1 MPELDELLRPEI
13 AEAAA
18 RAAREPGYDNVRS
31 RGLSRR
37 RRTRAAVMALSAVV
51 VTTAGVGVLSRPDGG
66 REPGPTHP
74 SPTTTPTAR
83 HVQQG
88 PSAERV
94 VDDPRSTVAQVV
106 AVPGREEVRAT
117 IWRLCETRSCARSYA
132 AVAVTDD
139 GFRTRHLLQLPED
152 AFPVVSVADD
162 ETFAVSGLTRWPFLL
177 HVDGRRTDVRP
188 PTAEEPLMPGE
199 VLLGGDDASGRVVP
213 LGVDPTSGRSH
224 RLPSPG
230 SVLQVQ
236 RSGHR
241 LEGLLANGVYVSS
254 TDGGGTWERHDLS
267 PGARALYQLV
277 PSASPDVRAVLC
289 GSDGA
294 TLFPFLSVDRDVDGE
309 WDTVTPAARPT
320 AYVDGG
326 AMVLPGGELLLYVG
340 GWSDP
345 HYQGGNYDRG
355 LWVSNGSDWADL
367 LRVQPYPKV
376 SPELTERD
384 IRRVQQGKT
393 AFVGLAVGQG
403 HATTYLADGSRVYA
417 VTGPDAST
425 WTPVRGR

>member
-1 MPELDELLRPEI
+1 MPELDELLRPDI

-18 RAAREPGYDNVRS
+18 RAAREPGYDAVRR

-37 RRTRAAVMALSAVV
+37 RRTRTAVVALSAVV
-51 VTTAGVGVLSRPDGG
+51 VTTAGVGLLSRPTGD
-66 REPGPTHP
+66 REPGPAQP
-74 SPTTTPTAR
+74 SPTPTR
-83 HVQQG
+83 MEHVQQG
-88 PSAERV
+88 LSAERV
-94 VDDPRSTVAQVV
+94 VDDPRSAVAQVV

-117 IWRLCETRSCARSYA
+117 IWRRCETSACATSYA

-139 GFRTRHLLQLPED
+139 GFRTRHLLRLPKD
-152 AFPVVSVADD
+152 AYPLLSVADE

-177 HVDGRRTDVRP
+177 HADGRRTDVRP
-188 PTAEEPLMPGE
+188 PTAEEPLAPGE
-199 VLLGGDDASGRVVP
+199 VLLRGDDASGKVVP

-224 RLPSPG
+224 RLTSPG
-230 SVLQVQ
+230 PLLEVQ
-236 RSGHR
+236 QSDHR
-241 LEGLLANGVYVSS
+241 LEGLLTDGVYVSS
-254 TDGGGTWERHDLS
+254 TDGGATWERHDLS

-277 PSASPDVRAVLC
+277 PSASPDVRAVLR

-294 TLFPFLSVDRDVDGE
+294 TLFPLLSVDRDVDGA
-309 WDTVTPAARPT
+309 WDTVTPAARPR

-326 AMVLPGGELLLYVG
+326 AVVLPGGELLLYVAD
-340 GWSDP
+340 WSDR
-345 HYQGGNYDRG
+345 HYQGGSYDRG
-355 LWVSNGSDWADL
+355 LWVSNGTDWADL
-367 LRVQPYPKV
+367 LRVLPYREV
-376 SPELTERD
+376 SPELSERD

-393 AFVGLAVGQG
+393 TFVGLAVAQG